1 MSKKISSYKDYMKAA
16 LEMAYENERALT
28 ADNREHSAR
37 DRYRRDSSELPGR
50 TPCFASKIIHDDPQ
64 EIDDSFHLL
73 AQMDEYIANETDP
86 VKKTMAIAAMH
97 VAAPKFE
104 KYAELKLFSEVD
116 EKYHRQL
123 EADYE
128 ITPSAREEID
138 RVQAEASQFSYHYP
152 YNGDFSTMSQLSMK
166 EQCGVYKKVLRSFFD
181 RRAFI
186 DDIGRPMD
194 HNMALSEAMLT
205 VNAVAEQISEAAAVK
220 KPTDGK
226 AFKPL
231 DKKEKQLLESLKA
244 DYKKLDKDKT
254 EQVLEQ
260 VEDFKRIDSYR
271 AMDVEPKRTELK
283 LSLDNNPFVGITAEE
298 FLSKQQNR
306 QLSAVETEWGEAAV
320 DSMLEGIYT
329 LDELRALR
337 RSGIDPAEG
346 ILVDGQPMT
355 WFDKNKKLL
364 PLGDRANLKCN
375 IIAQAMNGAKIDVCK
390 LEPNKEISY
399 DTMKLVPVKT
409 ELKMNTE
416 KRSFWTWLKQLFGF
430 EPSIKDKIKT
440 ANKADRDYRRSA
452 QSKTADAAYR
462 NSVVSLINKASG
474 KHEDILDFCQSAFFE
489 RALGAEARAKDI
501 TLSQAV
507 GEHMKEAVKFH
518 GHGGEPTAL
527 ISTMERAQSNTNLA
541 ILYAMTKGYTYDQV
555 TDYNFD
561 LDRAAIGAEFIE
573 KFTVMDKNEFARSKN
588 LRPSSPAADHEYHEY
603 LNQKFNDVDFFCSA
617 AHDALLKE
625 KLIPVDP
632 TNPLEFARNYDKIA
646 TMGGLLCDYSQA
658 FESIIK
664 RPVLGFSDDRYK
676 RYHDR
681 AAAMQRFAVDDIFA
695 QENYYLCAGKVADF
709 YRSNLY
715 MHPETAKYSEVGDAS
730 VIDIAAKARATMSF
744 MNEQIGN
751 KPTDFADI
759 AKDVK
764 LRTLYSGLSS
774 VVNIPSSRDEDV
786 LRDHLTCLCSAE
798 SGYNTVRVNP
808 EKMTMTDGDF
818 EIDCLPYVQNEAE
831 MQNINKANYA
841 KFVWR
846 TDPGSKIG
854 KTYKDFVTQGYSV
867 GEPTTRFINQP
878 VTVEQIKREIEAEKP
893 APSAKAEAEKAEELG
908 ADVTNYAE
916 LSGEKAQQGVTA
928 PAKGEEP
935 NAISMGRNK

>member
-50 TPCFASKIIHDDPQ
+50 TPCFASRIIHDDPQ
-64 EIDDSFHLL
+64 YIDDSFHLL

-138 RVQAEASQFSYHYP
+138 KVQAEASQFSFHYP

-205 VNAVAEQISEAAAVK
+205 VNAVAEQISEVAAGK
-220 KPTDGK
+220 KPTTGK

-244 DYKKLDKDKT
+244 DYKKLDKDKA

-306 QLSAVETEWGEAAV
+306 QLSAVETEWGEAAI

-355 WFDKNKKLL
+355 WFDRNKKLL

-390 LEPNKEISY
+390 LEPDKEVNY
-399 DTMKLVPVKT
+399 NTMKLVPVKT

-430 EPSIKDKIKT
+430 EPSIKDKVKT
-440 ANKADRDYRRSA
+440 ANKADRDYLRSA
-452 QSKTADAAYR
+452 QSKTADAAYK
-462 NSVVSLINKASG
+462 NSVVSLLNKSVG
-474 KHEDILDFCQSAFFE
+474 KHNDVLDYCQSAFFE
-489 RALGAEARAKDI
+489 RTFGAEAREKDV
-501 TLSQAV
+501 LLEQVV
-507 GEHMKEAVKFH
+507 GTRMSEAVTFFD
-518 GHGGEPTAL
+518 GGNQHDL
-527 ISTMERAQSNTNLA
+527 IKTMNRPNSATNMA

-561 LDRAAIGAEFIE
+561 IDRGAIGAEFVE
-573 KFTVMDKNEFARSKN
+573 KFTVMSKADFARSKN
-588 LRPSSPAADHEYHEY
+588 LRPSSSAANHEYDEY
-603 LNQKFNDVDFFCSA
+603 LRGKYADVDSFCAA

-632 TNPLEFARNYDKIA
+632 TNPLEFAKNYGKIA
-646 TMGGLLCDYSQA
+646 AMGGLLCDYCQA
-658 FESIIK
+658 FESIVT
-664 RPVLGFSDDRYK
+664 RPVIGREERYQK
-676 RYHDR
+676 QYDR
-681 AAAMQRFAVDDIFA
+681 AAAMQRYATDDMFT
-695 QENYYLCAGKVADF
+695 QENYYLCAGKLADF
-709 YRSNLY
+709 YRSNMY
-715 MHPETAKYSEVGDAS
+715 MHPETVNYSES
-730 VIDIAAKARATMSF
+730 EYTTVIDVAAKARASMSF
-744 MNEQIGN
+744 LNEQLGN
-751 KPTDFADI
+751 KPAAFADI
-759 AKDVK
+759 AKDSK
-764 LRTLYSGLSS
+764 LRSLYNGLTS
-774 VVNIPSSRDEDV
+774 VVTIPSTTDKEV
-786 LRDHLTCLCSAE
+786 LSDHLTCLCSTE
-798 SGYNTVRVNP
+798 EGYNTVRINP
-808 EKMTMTDGDF
+808 EKMTMTDGNF

-831 MQNINKANYA
+831 LQNKNKANFA
-841 KFVWR
+841 KFV
-846 TDPGSKIG
+846 PGAGESGIAERYEAFATG
-854 KTYKDFVTQGYSV
+854 NYYVGTPQTHFVK
-867 GEPTTRFINQP
+867 EP

-893 APSAKAEAEKAEELG
+893 APSAKAKMEKADEPG
-908 ADVTNYAE
+908 VDVTTYAE

-928 PAKGEEP
+928 PAKGGEP